1 MSQISR
7 VRPYKHYRELTEFE
21 SELDFE
27 IADGKFDD
35 LITVHDSNGNYPI
48 VVALAKE
55 ELYYLNERV
64 SSCGGYANIFV
75 NDEGRVRVLHAQKT
89 DKVPSGAE
97 DFTDLK
103 TGASTVGAFIDYLK
117 QRPNGVC
124 IPSSLEKGSENHLS
138 ANGDTVVTCGRE
150 FAMAIAGL

>member
-1 MSQISR
+1 MSQTSR
-7 VRPYKHYRELTEFE
+7 VRPYKHYRELTDFE
-21 SELDFE
+21 SELDLE

-35 LITVHDSNGNYPI
+35 LITVHDPNGNYPI
-48 VVALAKE
+48 VIALAKE

-75 NDEGRVRVLHAQKT
+75 GDGDRIHVLHAQKT
-89 DKVPSGAE
+89 DKVPSKAE

-103 TGASTVGAFIDYLK
+103 TGASTVGAFMAYLR
-117 QRPNGVC
+117 QRSNGVC

-138 ANGDTVVTCGRE
+138 TGGDTVVTCGRD
-150 FAMAIAGL
+150 FVMANP